1 MAQKY
6 VPVALRRLVR
16 ARAEEGCEYC
26 LIPESVTL
34 ATHWVDHIVAEKHGG
49 LTDETNL
56 ALSCV
61 LCNQHKGSDLTS
73 IDPQT
78 GQVTPLFHP
87 RRECWFD
94 HFRLASTQIE
104 PLTPTGRVT
113 IRLLQLNHADRL
125 EEREL
130 LLRLGLLMKGRG
142 RLRINLLGL
151 RLRGRLFRF
160 TCEGRTGGARLS
172 L

>member
-16 ARAEEGCEYC
+16 SRADERSEYC
-26 LIPESVTL
+26 LLPEQLSF
-34 ATHWVDHIVAEKHGG
+34 ASHRVDHIVAEKHGG
-49 LTDETNL
+49 QTEEGNL

-73 IDPQT
+73 IDPET
-78 GQVTPLFHP
+78 GQITPVFHP
-87 RRECWFD
+87 RRDRWLD
-94 HFRLASTQIE
+94 HFRLVGAHIE

-113 IRLLQLNHADRL
+113 VRLLQLNHPDRI

-130 LLRLGLLMKGRG
+130 MVALGL
-142 RLRINLLGL
+142 
-151 RLRGRLFRF
+151 
-160 TCEGRTGGARLS
+160 EPPSGGATS
-172 L
+172 

>member
-16 ARAEEGCEYC
+16 DRAAERCEYC
-26 LIPESVTL
+26 LVPERLTL
-34 ATHWVDHIVAEKHGG
+34 ATHWVDHVVAEKHGG
-49 LTDETNL
+49 RTEEDNL

-78 GQVTPLFHP
+78 GAITPLFHP
-87 RRECWFD
+87 RRDRWAD
-94 HFRLASTQIE
+94 HFRLVGARIE

-113 IRLLQLNHADRL
+113 VRLLQLNHPDRI

-130 LLRLGLLMKGRG
+130 MLRLD
-142 RLRINLLGL
+142 LRPPP
-151 RLRGRLFRF
+151 
-160 TCEGRTGGARLS
+160 
-172 L
+172 